1 MITEIIKETTTS
13 KSVKFTV
20 SSEDFQKEYSKEL
33 KKVSSKI
40 HIDGFRK
47 GKVPIAAVE
56 KRYGKSIKAEILEKI
71 VDAEANNYLQSLTET
86 VTREPKIDNFKELEN
101 NSFSFEL
108 DVEFF
113 PHFEIENYK
122 NLQIHIPLKKVSDED
137 VDNYIENTFLPS
149 YTAKSK
155 VVGREVLELGD
166 LAIVDMIAFK
176 DGEQVDDF
184 SRVDFSLELKND
196 IFAEGLD
203 ERMIGLNIG
212 DTIDFEYAKD
222 QSSPLIL
229 KITVKGIQQ
238 FQNPVFDDS
247 FVEKYFPTQEGG
259 AEGLRA
265 SIRVA
270 IEHQTEQENNHKMV
284 QTYLAEISERYQFDI
299 PESVLKNSIAEL
311 KSQKIS
317 SKQIDSKI
325 TDDEFFETYKE
336 DVLRVSREIIIMNRL
351 SDVEDFKVEQNDIF
365 NYLNQIS
372 QQYNLND
379 DQIKSILSDKRRYQ
393 LLLQDIHFMK
403 IREFIVE
410 NNEAV
415 DIIQSNVE

>member
-1 MITEIIKETTTS
+1 
-13 KSVKFTV
+13 
-20 SSEDFQKEYSKEL
+20 
-33 KKVSSKI
+33 
-40 HIDGFRK
+40 
-47 GKVPIAAVE
+47 
-56 KRYGKSIKAEILEKI
+56 
-71 VDAEANNYLQSLTET
+71 
-86 VTREPKIDNFKELEN
+86 
-101 NSFSFEL
+101 
-108 DVEFF
+108 
-113 PHFEIENYK
+113 
-122 NLQIHIPLKKVSDED
+122 LKKVSDED

>member
-20 SSEDFQKEYSKEL
+20 SNEDFQKEYNKEL

-47 GKVPIAAVE
+47 GKVPVAAVE
-56 KRYGKSIKAEILEKI
+56 KRYGKSIRAEVIEKI
-71 VDAEANNYLQSLTET
+71 VDKEANSYLQSLSET
-86 VTREPKIDNFKELEN
+86 ITREPKIDNFRELGN

-122 NLQIHIPLKKVSDED
+122 NLQIHIPLKKVTDQD
-137 VDNYIENTFLPS
+137 VESYITETFLPS
-149 YTAKSK
+149 YTTR
-155 VVGREVLELGD
+155 VDVEGRDILEMGD

-176 DGEQVDDF
+176 NGEKVEDF
-184 SRVDFSLELKND
+184 SRVNFPLELKND
-196 IFAEGLD
+196 SFAEGLD
-203 ERMIGLNIG
+203 EKMIGLKVG
-212 DTIDFEYAKD
+212 DSIDFEYAKD
-222 QSSPLIL
+222 PASPLML
-229 KITVKGIQQ
+229 NITVKGIQE
-238 FQNPVFDDS
+238 FQKPAFDDS
-247 FVEKYFPTQEGG
+247 FVEKYFPGQDGG
-259 AEGLRA
+259 IEGLKS

-270 IEHQTEQENNHKMV
+270 MEHQTEQENNHKMV
-284 QTYLAEISERYQFDI
+284 QTYLSEISEKYQFDI

-317 SKQIDSKI
+317 SKQIDPKMG
-325 TDDEFFETYKE
+325 DDEFLESFKD
-336 DVLRVSREIIIMNRL
+336 DVLRVSKEIIIMNKL

-365 NYLNQIS
+365 NYLTQIS

-379 DQIKSILSDKRRYQ
+379 EQIKSILSDKRRYQ

-415 DIIQSNVE
+415 DSTQSNVE